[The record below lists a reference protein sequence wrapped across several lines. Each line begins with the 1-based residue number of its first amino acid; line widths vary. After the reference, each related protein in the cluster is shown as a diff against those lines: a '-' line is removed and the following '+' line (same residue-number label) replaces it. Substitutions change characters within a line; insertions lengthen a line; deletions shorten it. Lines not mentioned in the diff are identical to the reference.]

1 MTRIDL
7 LANPMTT
14 AEDLIVGGTSG
25 AAERLAVGSEGDVLT
40 VSAGVVAW
48 DAPAG
53 AGAVDYARVT
63 RSTTQTISNATET
76 PIEFDT
82 EVEDTAGYHSTV
94 SATSRFTVPSGK
106 DGIFSVRGGVFWDN
120 NATGQR
126 QLYISKGGV
135 GIPGSYQVQVGNTGF
150 GVAQSTGAIVRLA
163 ATNYVELVVWQNS
176 TANRTIGN
184 SPLAAFEMVRLGS

>member
-14 AEDLIVGGTSG
+14 AQDIIVGGTSG
-25 AAERLAVGSEGDVLT
+25 AAGRLGVGSEGDVLT
-40 VSAGVVAW
+40 VSSGVVAW
-48 DAPAG
+48 EAPSA

-63 RSTTQTISNATET
+63 RSTTQTIANITDT

-106 DGIFSVRGGVFWDN
+106 DGVFSVRGGVFWDN

-126 QLYISKGGV
+126 QLFISKNGTA
-135 GIPGSYQVQVGNTGF
+135 IPGSYQVHPGNSGF
-150 GVAQSTGAIVRLA
+150 GIAQSTGAIVRLA
-163 ATNYVELVVWQNS
+163 ATEYVELEVWQNS

-184 SPLAAFEMVRLGS
+184 SPVAAFEIVRIGD

>member
-14 AEDLIVGGTSG
+14 AGDIIKGGTSG
-25 AAERLAVGSEGDVLT
+25 VPERLAAGDDDDVLT
-40 VSAGVVAW
+40 LASGVPTW
-48 DAPAG
+48 APPA

-63 RSTTQTISNATET
+63 RSTTQTISNTTDT

-82 EVEDTAGYHSTV
+82 EVEDTSGYHSTV

-106 DGIFSVRGGVFWDN
+106 DGVFSVRGGVFWDN

-126 QLYISKGGV
+126 QCYISKNGTA
-135 GIPGSYQVQVGNTGF
+135 IPGSYQVAAGNASF
-150 GVAQSTGAIVRLA
+150 GIAQSTGAIVRLA
-163 ATNYVELVVWQNS
+163 ATEYVEIEVWQNS

-184 SPLAAFEMVRLGS
+184 SPVAAFEIVRIGD